1 MNVEHCL
8 LTQQIMTNDIFS
20 GINRKTYSL
29 SKLNH
34 GLLQDSVCQS
44 AIEYLTFFAMNNR
57 IYPCTV

>member
-20 GINRKTYSL
+20 GINRKTYSR

-44 AIEYLTFFAMNNR
+44 AIEYLTFFAR
-57 IYPCTV
+57 E